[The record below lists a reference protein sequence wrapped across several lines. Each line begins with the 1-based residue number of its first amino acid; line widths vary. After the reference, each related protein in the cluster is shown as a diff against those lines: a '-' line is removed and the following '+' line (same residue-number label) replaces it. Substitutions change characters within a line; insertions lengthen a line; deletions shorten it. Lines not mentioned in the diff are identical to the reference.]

1 MKNKFAKAITPILI
15 FLVFFLFCS
24 ASTVLADT
32 CPYLCGKPA
41 NIGGI
46 PCNDTRCSLP
56 ENCPQC
62 RTPAPASFFGSIAAP
77 QGVSEYGDFQ
87 TGLVKFMNVLLK
99 LLIGAAGLFAF
110 FNIIIAGYSFMGAGG
125 DAKKVEQA
133 WARIWQSLLGLLFVA
148 GSFVLAAIFGW
159 LIFGDA
165 RAILVPT
172 IYGP

>member
-1 MKNKFAKAITPILI
+1 MKKTLLFFFSLLWLILSV
-15 FLVFFLFCS
+15 LSFFRP
-24 ASTVLADT
+24 ALAYEE
-32 CPYLCGKPA
+32 PLPPA
-41 NIGGI
+41 Q
-46 PCNDTRCSLP
+46 PPPT
-56 ENCPQC
+56 
-62 RTPAPASFFGSIAAP
+62 SFFGQVAPP
-77 QGVSEYGDFQ
+77 QGVEKYGGGDFR
-87 TGLVKFMNVLLK
+87 TGLVQFTNVLLK
-99 LLIGAAGLFAF
+99 LLIGVAGLFAF
-110 FNIIIAGYSFMGAGG
+110 FNIIIAGYTFMSAGG